1 METGIRTTHERM
13 GAAERPPLPFE
24 RAFVVQ
30 IRGTAHVLA
39 GAVSGRV
46 EHLSSGAAGVFDSVE
61 ELIAW
66 MGDAIARSDT
76 RRA

>member
-1 METGIRTTHERM
+1 M
-13 GAAERPPLPFE
+13 GTAGRPPLPFE

-30 IRGTAHVLA
+30 IRADAQVLG

-46 EHLSSGAAGVFDSVE
+46 EHLSSGTAGVFDSVE

-66 MGDAIARSDT
+66 MGDAIARTSA
-76 RRA
+76 RPEK